1 MFGRKAKRIAE
12 LEEHVK
18 SLKSQLETEY
28 IVRINAEAMLYR
40 ARNGE
45 DVETNAF
52 FRAHPVYVEP
62 EPLADAGTRTVV
74 AKKASKKAK

>member
-12 LEEHVK
+12 LERELEECQAMRNTFEF
-18 SLKSQLETEY
+18 SL
-28 IVRINAEAMLYR
+28 IR
-40 ARNGE
+40 AREGMDE
-45 DVETNAF
+45 ETNAF

-62 EPLADAGTRTVV
+62 EPLTDAGTGIKL

>member
-12 LEEHVK
+12 LERELEECQVMRNTFEF
-18 SLKSQLETEY
+18 SL
-28 IVRINAEAMLYR
+28 IR
-40 ARNGE
+40 AREGMDE
-45 DVETNAF
+45 ETNAF

-62 EPLADAGTRTVV
+62 EPLADAGAGTKL